1 MRYGGYVGRVGALA
15 VALGIGSAVAAPA
28 GIAWATGDDST
39 TSSTTSGT
47 DTATGTTESPAGAP
61 TVDEPKTAEPVYPKS
76 GSTTTEQVATRR
88 DGLQFRR
95 RTFRR

>member
-61 TVDEPKTAEPVYPKS
+61 TVDEPKTAEPVDPFGGAIIIKQ
-76 GSTTTEQVATRR
+76 GRARSTASKRLEVFQ
-88 DGLQFRR
+88 
-95 RTFRR
+95 